1 MANCVIKPSLSSVY
15 SALVKKVGNV
25 EAIALTMYF
34 NIHNNGTYDP
44 KFLDWYKSTTG
55 KDFLDSVIDENNSTE
70 EDNKNTR
77 EVADN
82 IYTYFY
88 KDNPSI
94 SKYSTR
100 NENENISSKY
110 GYSKLGDR
118 DKGKTHIAHI
128 ILDEYVTAIHNN
140 IDLKKEGINYIIK
153 KVSIGIRKAIFDYYI
168 NTIGTDK
175 TYKEL
180 NKELINSDNKDAY
193 LRTLLGN
200 LETDIAKNLY
210 ALYNEF
216 NDDKIKYMNEVFTD
230 AMLAPVYK
238 LINNIKEDIVEQEVI
253 DASSEVNDVQNKE
266 EEDNKTYD
274 IEDVIGQFNSH
285 GGHFTTFTKH
295 LSERLKIY
303 FNNLK
308 KLEVSKDTD
317 TPIIDSRFGLSEYLD
332 PTSCMIAL
340 YNGGPYNNKQELID
354 TINRIANYVPGFA
367 GFKTFANDLLKD
379 DDLIKEVL
387 SVFSKT
393 KIDKKQVRIKN
404 GKVEIFISNA
414 QSDPSH
420 VMSGNIINDLRGS
433 IINFDH
439 DITISSINKL
449 ISEINK
455 SDADVENLKVN
466 AINLIRSYCPSIN
479 EKTLDAYINLNGI
492 KRNANSNNQIK
503 QNIKTLLNFLNTIAN
518 KSKSAKLT
526 YNLLQ
531 DDIKKTE
538 EKIKELDAVR
548 ERGVWVENSQYP
560 DIESLRT
567 KDYTAD
573 LNNSVATLTN
583 TLLEYTFIQT
593 SLNSTNALR
602 NQSSNIINNS
612 YITRSNN
619 IFSTKDPNK
628 LKQYGD
634 RKFRT
639 ASIKYNPI
647 LCSQGGLTE
656 GIFNENNGNVS
667 INSTNNEIIF
677 SLFDGTR
684 NEDNDKA
691 SVYSG
696 MNSGDYA
703 PTVLSG
709 FFGTDNVNIAN
720 YFLRIPSDAPKTYI
734 LQAPRY
740 STSSLA
746 VYNEKELENTAID
759 IINSFARLD
768 TKLVRGWLQNGK
780 YEEVDVSNLAELI
793 ITNPSCKWIKNLNN
807 VIPVDG
813 TGELTNGKEVYV
825 TYVTGLPTKQD
836 DKDWQ
841 AYKMQTSITYIV
853 KGTYRKANNGN
864 LIENP
869 EVVSMGNTYNW
880 ESDTIKFPTD
890 PTNPNNPNTT
900 KRKLIRYY
908 VEQLKN
914 RNIEINGKTYNRV
927 LPTIDRNSKIFK
939 ILRNIRKGELL
950 DMAVALDHY
959 FEMLPSGVIKAFNE
973 KGELVFKEG
982 ASNTKGYDNYHL
994 KNGELVKLN
1003 KDTGLY
1009 ELTGNVFN
1017 QSKFTIYDKETQT
1030 DINYMDEHMN
1040 VGHPENYDEE
1050 DGKIHILYGGT
1061 NNSLQLIRNEEGK
1074 VVDIALTDKQTATID
1089 ECIEKW
1095 LQTFIANSIEEFN
1108 KYEKYVDAKYRGTNN
1123 AIDFTV
1129 NNFIAL
1135 SAMDDI
1141 IEGPTNFYKDIQT
1154 FFKRTKEGQG
1164 SGVPYG
1170 NIDYNTPDVETVEE
1184 ARIPIE
1190 DSYLTTGVFTKLD
1203 ENGRPYNQSVSEVF
1217 KNAGFSD
1224 LTERRG
1230 FVGITITNSKFKS
1243 FDSLKPLEDILTKL
1257 YIKNNMSEKDARKK
1271 AKKLLGG
1278 YDGTKVNDAQS
1289 YITFE
1294 EWVRRIAG
1302 RGQLR
1307 RYMPT
1312 IEKILDPNYELSG
1325 KEIEE
1330 FIQVQKN
1337 FYFDLHYDE
1346 VYGREVP
1353 RQIKNAEFVLVPKL
1367 IKGTELETIYNLMRD
1382 CNIDQLNTVETSKAA
1397 NEELITLWDNKGV
1410 LSKKAI
1416 DNFKEKANSLIQ
1428 AYDYKYLYT
1437 QQETPQH
1444 MNSENK
1450 AGVQIV
1456 KKILDNIEPGSKLD
1470 TLAKRFFSLFTSN
1483 IEDSYKDLL
1492 NRLEIPTDKHDNLI
1506 LDSNGRITGLNKKVL
1521 YDKIMDEMRRQG
1533 LDNNMLDFV
1542 EIREGETEPFMP
1554 AITPNV
1560 LSKFESVVQSVF
1572 NNKITRQTLPGFHAA
1587 QVTQIGFGSNNPKP
1601 YRHKEK
1607 DRAITKEQ
1615 YDKLSVKEQNKY
1627 YDSRVQYSKD
1637 LQYHPIDENGNAQ
1650 GYIEIMVP
1658 ATIFN
1663 FGNKYKTLE
1672 DKLKALQEAGL
1683 DKIIGYRIPTEG
1695 KQSVCN
1701 MKIVGLLDEAYG
1713 STIIVPN
1720 EWVAQTG
1727 SDFDIDSVYAIQ
1739 AESYLDK
1746 DGTLK
1751 RVEFQESFDKT
1762 DYIKYVRRT
1771 CKVTEEEKNISKEK
1785 REKIKAINSEYEDK
1799 YLKLQAEENELFATV
1814 YDIPIKENY
1823 NIANTTVKQLIK
1835 DYTFK
1840 ENKLNYNFGTLVKAL
1855 HSSYYKQLKDTDL
1868 NNKDRYIT
1876 QLGNTVNDLA
1886 DLINNYS
1893 EDFTEE
1899 QMDLL
1904 LKFHEANV
1912 KLYNQITSEYE
1923 DYINR
1928 KEEYIEVT
1936 DSEAFN
1942 SLQKRAIDA
1951 GLMSYTE
1958 WSSKSIYQKNSRKAR
1973 NTAIFDTMWDILSDP
1988 ETLEENLSRSNFDD
2002 IRDVLNSDY
2011 LPSSFRKERAGRS
2024 PYNVFDQIK
2033 FQEDAMSGAKLKGM
2047 SVALDGLCSICNR
2060 VRPNIEELHQQ
2071 LVIYNIDDIDT
2082 ISEIKKGFTVEGE
2095 NKKTIT
2101 IRHDKYGWSN
2111 TNRAVSGKLLT
2122 AYSSQTT
2129 AYILD
2134 AIKEGSIPNINDY
2147 TFTTYKTMLNMGM
2160 DYKTAICFM
2169 MQPGITEIV
2178 DNYSA
2183 NKSVFGETYGNPIH
2197 QAITNISKKLG
2208 INVSSRTGIGV
2219 VIQQLNKQFGD
2230 RFNQLLGTTDNPI
2243 KISLKQSELKNI
2255 PINVSLLVDRL
2266 NNKNKFENSS
2276 PVEDNVDSLLFDL
2289 ATVLTFNKIHNTAS
2303 KISDIARV
2311 CNPDKFGAKA
2321 TVYETRE
2328 VLEDILNCIYTEDS
2342 FSGEIVEKDKV
2353 LTAENNLG
2361 QDVHILQAIYPNIK
2375 KGNNN
2380 NVLKYVIEDMDIN
2393 DSKYPSL
2400 AAFLK
2405 YSTTF
2410 SITCAQEVLPTE
2422 SPAFVDACKGLAK
2435 CFSGHTNKLSEEE
2448 YNNFKK
2454 YLLNYLFGQCLTI
2467 AHPISVVVDD
2477 NGNISYEPDH
2487 TKSAFYE
2494 RQRIFGYRSQPNL
2507 RIRKRIVEKGEGEE
2521 GKDRIYYVD
2530 EEVKIKDIDNPTEE
2544 EINKFNKLSP
2554 AQKVQWIKTYYTYD
2568 KGIFD
2573 YYNVNLNNVGAMGT
2587 YAGMQTISYIGDSL
2601 EANVAYELF
2610 TKAFSSSNPIIKL
2623 TAFDIIKYASAVDGF
2638 QMRKTGVNKTIAN
2651 YALYTPA
2658 FYGGTGI
2665 VDEVSSMI
2673 NYIKYLFDDENIGR
2687 NVYEQYLRSNINQNI
2702 RRLRLTQENKRNY
2715 NITQS
2720 VKGMYYIPIGD
2731 KTIDE
2736 FNASMADAG
2745 IKVEPVSE
2753 TGGYKT
2759 NEYIYMTNSSNETH
2773 LYRIINGNF
2782 GIYLYPFNPLQPNET
2797 TPYSAKPSN
2806 NSKYPSKEG
2815 FELLIKKLEN
2825 ERAQQNINV
2834 TLERA
2839 EEVAE
2844 EIKLNK
2850 YYNNVREVIKEKTTI
2865 EFNIE
2870 SLSKDPTSGI
2880 WQTRD
2885 VIANHFS
2892 SSNEVLYI
2900 DSMPLTHYIFDPG
2913 INNSSSQKIKLN
2925 DGTVK
2930 TVRIEKV
2937 KLDKK
2942 QKNYLK
2948 GTVEK
2953 IGSVTDNR
2961 SLKKIL
2967 ENKKLNKIINP
2978 STIFKVYENTDEDN
2992 EVMESSIGLSEL
3004 DNLVSENVNF
3014 LRLRVMSGED
3024 LDAISI
3030 MERFK
3035 RIGANS
3041 SLTAIQENQEAI
3053 IRELSRYAL
3062 ATSKALSNKIKKF
3075 VKDPNNDSEYLSI
3088 NDERVQDLLLK
3099 DKNLTEEYLKTIN
3112 EARAF
3117 ISTFKP
3123 WFEFKI
3129 ESDSRAIEIF
3139 VNDIIN
3145 SVKNIEA
3152 LSEIKDAEEKFARG
3166 FVLSIT
3172 DNPVY
3177 QDKLV
3182 DILIG
3187 MHKTYGTMWRFH
3199 DLQENGTA
3207 LLQTILKDVNG
3218 NIEAR
3223 RLQTD
3228 QYIKDFRDKLAKIEK
3243 EARKNGKSIDM
3254 SKFITKN
3261 GTYIQDYNQAFI
3273 DTHTLLEE
3281 DVTTAIASYGLGSV
3295 EHLNSKLLLDQ
3306 FEAIYLNKPAKQ
3318 EYYIE
3323 KTKLE
3328 SQILTKFPELY
3339 SEYMKLWYKAS
3350 NLYKYIKDKGSNKEI
3365 IKQLDDIRDKMRNL
3379 YRPYRYLN
3387 EYGELVNRVRTDEYP
3402 ENSALAKLYS
3412 LEAAQALANFMEYS
3426 KALTDKYFENKDVPG
3441 FKQQLEENLRIIRS
3455 LEERDSNNIPKHTQD
3470 YLMTIPEYKK
3480 AKEWLMDN
3488 AYYRIDYNKLAEET
3502 ILDPGI
3508 ISEINP
3514 DGTEASTSNSDS
3526 IGDVL
3531 NRILTHLHIGGKGRT
3546 NTYIDLAKIFEIHD
3560 EYNIPNPF
3568 KLGDTVEEMKKN
3580 IAKIKNTQELNYK
3593 KHLLPEY
3600 SDLSLINSARTK
3612 SNILYNRD
3620 FYRNM
3625 MPDGDLNKEYIAH
3638 VTNINNLVKP
3648 FYDDID
3654 GTIHFERIPDTEE
3667 GREVLKQLANEYWI
3681 LHKIKK
3687 YSNSTNKESVKKWI
3701 EEKVDF
3707 VTNDDAYRAQWA
3719 AAFEHKSGEWI
3730 RLWKLVN
3737 SELDDNGN
3745 PIQRVDS
3752 DGNKVFASNG
3762 LPVYEPN
3769 KFIYSYCKPKE
3780 SLSTEEKERFID
3792 KEKSMY
3798 TYIVSKIFK
3807 TTKSAYYYEA
3817 MHKAQTNPSE
3827 LGFAS
3832 YFDWYEANHIYNP
3845 YTHVMEPVECW
3856 LEVTYSD
3863 SDVAEMYGLGEWLPK
3878 GDQVEKVVIDGII
3891 DDDYIESEDMRNPN
3905 YDPENTLAGNYI
3917 KGADNGRFDS
3927 DVDLNEYEIQFR
3939 DEMKKAIYEFAISKK
3954 AKKRADRGFIPVEGK
3969 KEEQSAKEVIKE
3981 LGKILGI
3988 DFSRKGTKN
3997 SYKKEISYQTDYIP
4011 DIPMTSMLIS
4021 EGGEVEYDSSK
4032 NIDTDYIGKTIKLP
4046 TERPLR
4052 ENYDSPEDYY
4062 VAINEWNKLR
4072 KKIMKHNEDVHGSLI
4087 GNTNWVDNICNYITY
4102 ANDIK
4107 AVQENKQMLYYLH
4120 NMLEKMDMVNRK
4132 YGLFG
4137 DLERTKGSTEENP
4150 VYESYNDK
4158 DLVNQLDTYLKRL
4171 MFNHYQ
4177 RPGSWL
4183 LTFANGTQNFTSANY
4198 MMLNYRGGIANVAYG
4213 ESQIYAEAVA
4223 KEHFN
4228 KKDWAIGTSEYMKG
4242 VISYCSGMYS
4252 TLSTTKQ
4259 DAIIKYCNVV
4269 DYDEINGVVRTVDYK
4284 TYSERVR
4291 NFMFHPQTATEH
4303 FMQNS
4308 VLFAMLHSNKIVEN
4322 PDDKTG
4328 IGYTY
4333 MNESEYVRVKLASEL
4348 KNILTKEQQDAFENM
4363 KEEVRKDLNKGKDY
4377 AWFRRDILTQ
4387 FVRRNL
4393 NDEQKRKF
4401 IKIKKEKE
4409 NKFKE
4414 EFAKKDTMYSQLTL
4428 REGKLAFVEGSPLE
4442 KLNAQ
4447 IDAKGITY
4455 ANNIMGR
4462 FINRVR
4468 SVNNEIHGI
4477 YNRKGAAWIEQF
4489 WLGRL
4494 IMQYHKHIPMGILK
4508 RYRLRGYYNE
4518 TRGSVEK
4525 GTYTTLIDL
4534 LTMPLDKLKEDGVS
4548 STDIENIK
4556 GLQNIMSSI
4565 VDYAI
4570 NLQMCAKLLPDYEKA
4585 NIRRFLA
4592 NAKIVLLTLGLTIL
4606 LQALGDD
4613 DDDESI
4619 LYNLALYELDRLSSE
4634 AFYYTPIGLG
4644 SESKKLMST
4653 PIAAQSIVSDVF
4665 KTGAELA
4672 SLIFSGEENGY
4683 YATGRF
4689 AGESKYKVFLER
4701 RIPGWHGIKTILDT
4715 PKNNHYFKIGQNVNG
4730 MFNAKAKA
4738 DDLKELFDL

>member
-1 MANCVIKPSLSSVY
+1 MANCVIEPSLSSVY
-15 SALVKKVGNV
+15 RALVKKVGNV

-55 KDFLDSVIDENNSTE
+55 KDFLDSIVNENEATE
-70 EDNKNTR
+70 ESNKSNR

-82 IYTYFY
+82 IYKYFY
-88 KDNPSI
+88 KDDPSI
-94 SKYSTR
+94 SKYTTR
-100 NENENISSKY
+100 NENEDISAKY

-118 DKGKTHIAHI
+118 EKGKTHIAHI
-128 ILDEYVTAIHNN
+128 ILREYVNAIANN
-140 IDLKKEGINYIIK
+140 IDLRKEGINYIAK
-153 KVSIGIRKAIFDYYI
+153 KVSIGIRKAIFDYHKKV
-168 NTIGTDK
+168 IGTDK
-175 TYKEL
+175 EYSQL
-180 NKELINSDNKDAY
+180 NKELIHAENPDAY
-193 LRTLLGN
+193 LRSLLGN
-200 LETDIAKNLY
+200 NETDIAKNLY

-216 NDDKIKYMNEVFTD
+216 NDDISKYLNEVFTD
-230 AMLAPVYK
+230 DMLYPVYK
-238 LINNIKEDIVEQEVI
+238 LINNIKEDIQQETI
-253 DASSEVNDVQNKE
+253 DAAGEVNDIKNRE
-266 EEDNKTYD
+266 EENKKTYD
-274 IEDVIGQFNSH
+274 VEDAIGQLNSH
-285 GGHFTTFTKH
+285 GGHFTSFTKH

-303 FNNLK
+303 FNNLE

-317 TPIIDSRFGLSEYLD
+317 TPIIDDRFGLAEYLD

-340 YNGGPYNNKQELID
+340 YNGAPYNNKQELID
-354 TINRIANYVPGFA
+354 TINKIANYVPGFA
-367 GFKTFANDLLKD
+367 GFKKFANDLSID
-379 DDLIKEVL
+379 GDLANEVL
-387 SVFSKT
+387 SVFGKT

-414 QSDPSH
+414 QSSPSH

-439 DITISSINKL
+439 DVTISTINNL
-449 ISEINK
+449 ISDINK
-455 SDADVENLKVN
+455 SNANIEELKVK

-479 EKTLDAYINLNGI
+479 EKTIEAYINLNGI
-492 KRNANSNNQIK
+492 KRNANVDNQRK
-503 QNIKTLLNFLNTIAN
+503 QNIKQILKFLTDIAN
-518 KSKSAKLT
+518 NAKSAKVT

-531 DDIKKTE
+531 DDIKKAE
-538 EKIKELDAVR
+538 EKIEELNDAR
-548 ERGVWVENSQYP
+548 ERGVWVETSQYP
-560 DIESLRT
+560 DIESLRN
-567 KDYTAD
+567 KDYTSN
-573 LNNSVATLTN
+573 LNNNVATLTN
-583 TLLEYTFIQT
+583 TLLDYAFVPT

-602 NQSSNIINNS
+602 NQSSDVINNS
-612 YITRSNN
+612 YITRNNN
-619 IFSTKDPNK
+619 IFSTKDVNK
-628 LKQYGD
+628 LQRYGE

-647 LCSQGGLTE
+647 LCSQHGLTN
-656 GIFNENNGNVS
+656 GVFNENGGNIS
-667 INSTNNEIIF
+667 INATNDEIIF

-709 FFGTDNVNIAN
+709 FFGTDNVNVAN
-720 YFLRIPSDAPKTYI
+720 YFLRIPSDAPKTYM

-740 STSSLA
+740 VTSSLIT
-746 VYNEKELENTAID
+746 YNEKELENTAIE
-759 IINSFARLD
+759 ILNSFPRLD
-768 TKLVRGWLQNGK
+768 ANLVKEWFNNNK
-780 YEEVDVSNLAELI
+780 YEEVDLSNLAELI
-793 ITNPSCKWIKNLNN
+793 ITNPSRKWIKNLDK

-813 TGELTNGKEVYV
+813 TDELTNGKEVYMLY
-825 TYVTGLPTKQD
+825 TTNLPTEQD
-836 DKDWQ
+836 DADWRL
-841 AYKMQTSITYIV
+841 YKTQTSITYIV

-869 EVVSMGNTYNW
+869 KVVSMGNTYNW
-880 ESDTIKFPTD
+880 NSDTIKFPTD
-890 PTNPNNPNTT
+890 PRNPNNPNTT
-900 KRKLIRYY
+900 KNKLIRYY

-914 RNIEINGKTYNRV
+914 KDFEINGKVYNRV
-927 LPTIDRNSKIFK
+927 LPNIDRNSKVFS

-959 FEMLPSGVIKAFNE
+959 FEMLPSGAINAFNK

-1009 ELTGNVFN
+1009 ELVGNVFN
-1017 QSKFTIYDKETQT
+1017 QSKFTIYNKETQK
-1030 DINYMDEHMN
+1030 DVNYMDDHMDK
-1040 VGHPENYDEE
+1040 GHPENYDEE
-1050 DGKIHILYGGT
+1050 DGSIHLLYGGT
-1061 NNSLQLIRNEEGK
+1061 NNSLQVVRNEEGK
-1074 VVDIALTDKQTATID
+1074 VVDITLTDKQISAID
-1089 ECIEKW
+1089 DCIEKW
-1095 LQTFIANSIEEFN
+1095 LQDFVSNGIVEFS
-1108 KYEKYVDAKYRGTNN
+1108 KYEKYIDAKYRGTDN
-1123 AIDFTV
+1123 AVNFLI

-1135 SAMDDI
+1135 SAMDDL

-1190 DSYLTTGVFTKLD
+1190 DSYLTSGFFTKLD
-1203 ENGRPYNQSVSEVF
+1203 ENGRPYNQSVREIF
-1217 KNAGFSD
+1217 ENAGFSG
-1224 LTERRG
+1224 LTARRG

-1257 YIKNNMSEKDARKK
+1257 YIKNGIAEKNARER

-1294 EWVRRIAG
+1294 EWVRRIEG

-1337 FYFDLHYDE
+1337 FYFDLHYDAA
-1346 VYGREVP
+1346 YGREAP

-1382 CNIDQLNTVETSKAA
+1382 CKIDQLNTVETSKAA

-1410 LSKKAI
+1410 LFKKAI
-1416 DNFKEKANSLIQ
+1416 DNFKEKANSLAQ

-1456 KKILDNIEPGSKLD
+1456 KKILDNIEPGSKLYP
-1470 TLAKRFFSLFTSN
+1470 LANRFFSLFTTN
-1483 IEDSYKDLL
+1483 IEESYKDLL
-1492 NRLEIPTDKHDNLI
+1492 NRFEIPTDKNGDLI

-1601 YRHKEK
+1601 YIHKEK
-1607 DRAITKEQ
+1607 GKAITKEQ
-1615 YDKLSVKEQNKY
+1615 YEKLSAKDQNKY

-1637 LQYHPIDENGNAQ
+1637 LKYHPVDEDGNAQ

-1658 ATIFN
+1658 ATCFN
-1663 FGNKYKTLE
+1663 FGKKYKTLE
-1672 DKLKALQEAGL
+1672 EKLQALQDAGL

-1695 KQSVCN
+1695 KQSICN

-1739 AESYLDK
+1739 AESYIDK

-1751 RVEFQESFDKT
+1751 RVEFQNSFDKT

-1771 CKVTEEEKNISKEK
+1771 CKATEEEKNISKEK
-1785 REKIKAINSEYEDK
+1785 KERIKAINSEYEEK
-1799 YLKLQAEENELFATV
+1799 YLALQAEENELYSTI
-1814 YDIPIKENY
+1814 YDIPVKEDY
-1823 NIANTTVKQLIK
+1823 NVGNTTAKQLIK
-1835 DYTFK
+1835 NYTIK
-1840 ENKLNYNFGTLVKAL
+1840 GKKLNYNFGTLIKAL
-1855 HSSYYKQLKDTDL
+1855 HSAYYKQLKNQELSNRD
-1868 NNKDRYIT
+1868 KYIT
-1876 QLGNTVNDLA
+1876 QLGNAINDLA

-1893 EDFTEE
+1893 EDFSKD
-1899 QMDLL
+1899 QIDLL
-1904 LKFHEANV
+1904 LKFHQANIN
-1912 KLYNQITSEYE
+1912 LYNQITNEY
-1923 DYINR
+1923 DNYINN

-1936 DSEAFN
+1936 DNNAFKA
-1942 SLQKRAIDA
+1942 LEKRAVDA
-1951 GLMSYTE
+1951 GLMSYTQ
-1958 WSSKSIYQKNSRKAR
+1958 WSSQSIYQKNSRKSR
-1973 NTAIFDTMWDILSDP
+1973 NTAIFDTMWDILAAP
-1988 ETLEENLSRSNFDD
+1988 ESLEENLSRSNFDD
-2002 IRDVLNSDY
+2002 IRDVLNSSY
-2011 LPSSFRKERAGRS
+2011 LPSSFRKERTCRS
-2024 PYNVFDQIK
+2024 PYNIFDQIK

-2047 SVALDGLCSICNR
+2047 SVALDGFCSICNR
-2060 VRPNIEELHQQ
+2060 VRPKVEEVHQQ
-2071 LVIYNIDDIDT
+2071 LVTYNIEDIDDMSQ
-2082 ISEIKKGFTVEGE
+2082 IIKGFTIEE
-2095 NKKTIT
+2095 KNKKTVT
-2101 IRHDKYGWSN
+2101 VRHDKYGWSN

-2134 AIKEGSIPNINDY
+2134 NIKEGSIPNINDY
-2147 TFTTYKTMLNMGM
+2147 TFTTYKTMLNIGI

-2178 DNYSA
+2178 DKYSA
-2183 NKSVFGETYGNPIH
+2183 NKSVFGESYGNPIH
-2197 QAITNISKKLG
+2197 QAIHTIGKKLG
-2208 INVSSRTGIGV
+2208 INVSDRTGIGII
-2219 VIQQLNKQFGD
+2219 IQQLNNQFGD

-2255 PINVSLLVDRL
+2255 PININLLVDRL
-2266 NNKNKFENSS
+2266 NNKNLFKNSS
-2276 PVEDNVDSLLFDL
+2276 PVEDNVNSLLFDL
-2289 ATVLTFNKIHNTAS
+2289 ATILTFHKLHNTAS
-2303 KISDIARV
+2303 KVSDIARV

-2328 VLEDILNCIYTEDS
+2328 VLDNIFDCIYSEDN
-2342 FSGEIVEKDKV
+2342 FSGEIVEKDRV

-2361 QDVHILQAIYPNIK
+2361 EEVHILQAIYPNIK
-2375 KGNNN
+2375 KGSNNS
-2380 NVLKYVIEDMDIN
+2380 VLKYIMEDMDID

-2405 YSTTF
+2405 YSTAF

-2435 CFSGHTNKLSEEE
+2435 CFSGHNNQLSEEE
-2448 YNNFKK
+2448 YDNFKK
-2454 YLLNYLFGQCLTI
+2454 YLLNYLFSQCLTI
-2467 AHPISVVVDD
+2467 AHPISVIIDD

-2507 RIRKRIVEKGEGEE
+2507 RIRKRIVEKGQGENN
-2521 GKDRIYYVD
+2521 KDRIYYVD
-2530 EEVKIKDIDNPTEE
+2530 EEVKFKDIDNPTEE
-2544 EINKFNKLSP
+2544 ELNTFNKLSP

-2568 KGIFD
+2568 KGIFE

-2587 YAGMQTISYIGDSL
+2587 YAGMQTISYNSELL
-2601 EANVAYELF
+2601 ESNVAYELF

-2623 TAFDIIKYASAVDGF
+2623 AAFDIIKYASAVDGF
-2638 QMRKTGVNKTIAN
+2638 QMKKTGVNKTIAN

-2665 VDEVSSMI
+2665 VDEVTSMI
-2673 NYIKYLFDDENIGR
+2673 NYIKYLFDDESIGR
-2687 NVYEQYLRSNINQNI
+2687 TVYEQYLRSNINPNI

-2720 VKGMYYIPIGD
+2720 SKGMYYIPVG
-2731 KTIDE
+2731 TRSIDE
-2736 FNASMADAG
+2736 FNADMASAG
-2745 IKVEPVSE
+2745 IKAEPISE
-2753 TGGYKT
+2753 TSGYKT
-2759 NEYIYMTNSSNETH
+2759 NEYIYLTNSNKETH

-2782 GIYLYPFNPLQPNET
+2782 GIYLYPFNPLQNNET
-2797 TPYSAKPSN
+2797 TSYSAKPSN
-2806 NSKYPSKEG
+2806 NTKYPSKEG

-2825 ERAQQNINV
+2825 ERNQQNIDIS
-2834 TLERA
+2834 LERT
-2839 EEVAE
+2839 EELAK
-2844 EIKLNK
+2844 EIELNK
-2850 YYNNVREVIKEKTTI
+2850 YYNNVREITKERTTI
-2865 EFNIE
+2865 DFNIE
-2870 SLSKDPTSGI
+2870 TLAKDPTSGM

-2885 VIANHFS
+2885 IIANHFS
-2892 SSNEVLYI
+2892 TSNEVLYV
-2900 DSMPLTHYIFDPG
+2900 DSIPLTNYIFDPG
-2913 INNSSSQKIKLN
+2913 VNNSSPQKIKLN
-2925 DGTVK
+2925 DGTTKDVK
-2930 TVRIEKV
+2930 IEKV
-2937 KLDKK
+2937 RLDKK
-2942 QKNYLK
+2942 EKGYIK

-2953 IGSVTDNR
+2953 IDKVTDNKA
-2961 SLKKIL
+2961 LKKIL
-2967 ENKKLNKIINP
+2967 ENKKINKVTNP
-2978 STIFKVYENTDEDN
+2978 STIFKVYENTNAND

-3014 LRLRVMSGED
+3014 LRLRVMSGDD

-3030 MERFK
+3030 MEKFK

-3062 ATSKALSNKIKKF
+3062 TTSKALNKKIKNF
-3075 VKDPNNDSEYLSI
+3075 VKDPDNDSEYLSI
-3088 NDERVQDLLLK
+3088 NNERVQALLLK

-3139 VNDIIN
+3139 ITDIIN
-3145 SVKNIEA
+3145 SVKNIES

-3182 DILIG
+3182 DILVG

-3199 DLQENGTA
+3199 DLLENGTA
-3207 LLQTILKDVNG
+3207 LLQTIMKEVNG
-3218 NIEAR
+3218 NLEAR
-3223 RLQTD
+3223 RLQTE
-3228 QYIKDFRDKLAKIEK
+3228 QYIKDFRNKLAKIEQ
-3243 EARKNGKSIDM
+3243 EARKNGKSIDI
-3254 SKFITKN
+3254 SKFVTKN
-3261 GTYIQDYNQAFI
+3261 GTYVQEYNQSFS
-3273 DTHTLLEE
+3273 DTYSLLQ
-3281 DVTTAIASYGLGSV
+3281 DDITASIASYDLGSI

-3306 FEAIYLNKPAKQ
+3306 FEAMYLNKPAKQ

-3328 SQILTKFPELY
+3328 AQILSKFPELY

-3350 NLYKYIKDKGSNKEI
+3350 DLYKYIKDKGSNKEI
-3365 IKQLDDIRDKMRNL
+3365 TKQLEDVRDKMRNL
-3379 YRPYRYLN
+3379 YRPGKYLN
-3387 EYGELVNRVRTDEYP
+3387 EYGELVNRIRIDEYP
-3402 ENSALAKLYS
+3402 ENSTNAKLYS
-3412 LEAAQALANFMEYS
+3412 LEAA
-3426 KALTDKYFENKDVPG
+3426 KALNDYIYYTKILTNKYFENKDVPG

-3470 YLMTIPEYKK
+3470 YLMTIPEYRM

-3488 AYYRIDYNKLAEET
+3488 AYYAIDYNKAIDNT
-3502 ILDPGI
+3502 ILDLNSLIDPEDRTDGI
-3508 ISEINP
+3508 F
-3514 DGTEASTSNSDS
+3514 TNSDT
-3526 IGDVL
+3526 IGEAL
-3531 NRILTHLHIGGKGRT
+3531 TRILNTLHIGGKGRT
-3546 NTYIDLAKIFEIHD
+3546 NTYIDLAKIFNIHD

-3568 KLGDTVEEMKKN
+3568 KLGNTVEEVKEN
-3580 IAKIKNTQELNYK
+3580 IAKIKHTQEENYK
-3593 KHLLPEY
+3593 KNFIPEY
-3600 SDLSLINSARTK
+3600 SDLTLINSVRIP
-3612 SNILYNRD
+3612 NNVLYNKD
-3620 FYRNM
+3620 FYYNM
-3625 MPDGDLNKEYIAH
+3625 MPDGELNKEYIIH

-3648 FYDDID
+3648 LYDDID
-3654 GTIHFERIPDTEE
+3654 GTIHFEKILDTKE
-3667 GREVLKQLANEYWI
+3667 GRDILKQLANEYWI
-3681 LHKIKK
+3681 LHRIKK
-3687 YSNSTNKESVKKWI
+3687 YSNSTNKESVKQWI
-3701 EEKVDF
+3701 DEKVDF
-3707 VTNDDAYRAQWA
+3707 VTNDEAYKAQWA

-3730 RLWKLVN
+3730 KLWTLVN
-3737 SELDDNGN
+3737 SELDDAGN
-3745 PIQRVDS
+3745 PIQREDS
-3752 DGNKVFASNG
+3752 NGNKVFASNG
-3762 LPVYEPN
+3762 LPVYQPN
-3769 KFIYSYCKPKE
+3769 KFIYSYCKPKD
-3780 SLSTEEKERFID
+3780 SLSKEEIDSFID
-3792 KEKSMY
+3792 KNKTLY
-3798 TYIVSKIFK
+3798 NYIVNKIFK
-3807 TTKSAYYYEA
+3807 TTKSAYYYKA
-3817 MHKAQTNPSE
+3817 MNKAQTNPSE
-3827 LGFAS
+3827 LGFNS
-3832 YFDWYEANHIYNP
+3832 YFEWYQANHIYNP

-3856 LEVTYSD
+3856 LQVTYSD
-3863 SDVAEMYGLGEWLPK
+3863 SDVAQMYNLGEWLPK
-3878 GDQVEKVVIDGII
+3878 GDQVEKVVKDGTTDE
-3891 DDDYIESEDMRNPN
+3891 DDLETEDMRNPDYN
-3905 YDPENTLAGNYI
+3905 PDNTLAGNYI

-3927 DVDLNEYEIQFR
+3927 NADLNEYEIQFR

-3969 KEEQSAKEVIKE
+3969 RKEQSAKEIFKE
-3981 LGKILGI
+3981 SAKILGV
-3988 DFSRKGTKN
+3988 DFTRRGTKN
-3997 SYKKEISYQTDYIP
+3997 DYKKEISYQTDYVP
-4011 DIPMTSMLIS
+4011 DIPMTSMLVS
-4021 EGGEVEYDSSK
+4021 EGGEVEYDPNK
-4032 NIDTDYIGKTIKLP
+4032 NVDTDYIGQTIKLP

-4052 ENYDSPEDYY
+4052 ENYNSPEDYY

-4107 AVQENKQMLYYLH
+4107 AVQENKQLVYYLR
-4120 NMLEKMDMVNRK
+4120 NMIDKMDMINRK

-4137 DLERTKGSTEENP
+4137 DLETTKGSTEENP

-4158 DLVNQLDTYLKRL
+4158 DLSNQLDTYLTRL
-4171 MFNHYQ
+4171 LFNHYQ

-4183 LTFANGTQNFTSANY
+4183 LTFANGIQNFTSANY

-4213 ESQIYAEAVA
+4213 ESQIYAEAA
-4223 KEHFN
+4223 AREHFN
-4228 KKDWAIGTSEYMKG
+4228 KKEWAIGVSEYRKG
-4242 VISYCSGMYS
+4242 IISYCSGMYS
-4252 TLSTTKQ
+4252 MLSTTKQ

-4269 DYDEINGVVRTVDYK
+4269 DYDEINGIVRTVDYK

-4333 MNESEYVRVKLASEL
+4333 MTESEYVRVKLASEL

-4363 KEEVRKDLNKGKDY
+4363 KEEVRKDLNKAKDY

-4387 FVRRNL
+4387 FVRRL
-4393 NDEQKRKF
+4393 NTEQQLKF
-4401 IKIKKEKE
+4401 FEIKKAKE
-4409 NKFKE
+4409 DEFKK

-4428 REGKLAFVEGSPLE
+4428 KEGKLAFVEGSTLD
-4442 KLNAQ
+4442 KLNAR

-4462 FINRVR
+4462 FINRAR
-4468 SVNNEIHGI
+4468 SVNNKIHGV

-4548 STDIENIK
+4548 TTDIENIK
-4556 GLQNIMSSI
+4556 GLQNIISAI
-4565 VDYAI
+4565 VDYSI
-4570 NLQMCAKLLPDYEKA
+4570 NLQICAKLLPDYEKA
-4585 NIRRFLA
+4585 NVRRLLA

-4613 DDDESI
+4613 DDDDSI
-4619 LYNLALYELDRLSSE
+4619 PYNLALYELDRLSSE

-4644 SESKKLMST
+4644 TESKKLMST
-4653 PIAAQSIVSDVF
+4653 PIAAQSIVNDVF
-4665 KTGAELA
+4665 KTGTELA
-4672 SLIFSGEENGY
+4672 SLMFGDEETGF
-4683 YATGRF
+4683 YASGRF

-4738 DDLKELFDL
+4738 DDLKELLDL